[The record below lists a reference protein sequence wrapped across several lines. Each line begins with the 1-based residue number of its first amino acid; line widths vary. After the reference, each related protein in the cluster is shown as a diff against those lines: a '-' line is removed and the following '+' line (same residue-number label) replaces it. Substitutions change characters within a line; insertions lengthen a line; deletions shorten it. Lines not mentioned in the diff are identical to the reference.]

1 MVTCRGTVG
10 VGVQKMSQR
19 EPFLRYVPKEEESHE
34 IGETPPDQ
42 TQKKNQRLGPHK
54 IPPELFFFVLTHK

>member
-1 MVTCRGTVG
+1 MVTCRGEAVSKG
-10 VGVQKMSQR
+10 VKMS
-19 EPFLRYVPKEEESHE
+19 PFLRFVPKEEESHE

-42 TQKKNQRLGPHK
+42 TQKKNQIWGPHK